1 MYSVSGYGEM
11 IADQVRTRAYLA
23 ALNKVVKPGSVILE
37 IGSGLGFFAIAAAQ
51 LGAARVY
58 ALEPDDVIEL
68 SRDCARSAG
77 VADKITFIQELSTDV
92 QLPEQVDVIIS
103 DLRGVLPLFLNHI
116 PSIIDARERFLKTDG
131 VLIPAVDNIWASPVE
146 APEHYRKIEM
156 WQELQN
162 DLDCNAARRIVSN
175 TWWKARAKTE
185 QLLAR
190 PQCLCTFN
198 YETINSP
205 NSTGKLTFEV
215 LRDGF
220 FHGWALW
227 FDTKLFEDIGFS
239 IGPEHSETIYGNAF
253 FPLTKPIDLC
263 QGDTI
268 DFSFRAN
275 LVDDDYVFS
284 WSTQVHDSGKREK
297 IALRQSSFFGVPF
310 SAVNLRKRAIN
321 YVPKLSTKGQ
331 LDRQILN
338 LMEDGRT
345 IDDIAEVLIQQY
357 PQYNLTKAR
366 ALAHVSK
373 LSKTYST

>member
-11 IADQVRTRAYLA
+11 IADQVRRQAYLA
-23 ALNKVVKPGSVILE
+23 ALKQTVKSGSIVLE
-37 IGSGLGFFAIAAAQ
+37 IGSGLGLFAIAAAQ
-51 LGAARVY
+51 LGAERVY

-68 SRDCARSAG
+68 SRESARSAG

-92 QLPEQVDVIIS
+92 QLPEQVDVVTS

-116 PSIIDARERFLKTDG
+116 PSIIDARERLLKTGG
-131 VLIPAVDNIWASPVE
+131 VLIPALDNIWASPIE
-146 APEHYRKIEM
+146 APEHHRRIEM
-156 WQELQN
+156 WQELHS
-162 DLDCNAARRIVSN
+162 DLDCNTARRIVSN

-190 PQCLCTFN
+190 PECLSTLN
-198 YETINSP
+198 YQTISSANA
-205 NSTGKLTFEV
+205 TGKLKFEA
-215 LRDGF
+215 LRDGS

-227 FDTKLFEDIGFS
+227 FDTKLFGDIGFS
-239 IGPEHSETIYGNAF
+239 NHPEETELIYGNAF
-253 FPLTKPIDLC
+253 FPVSAAIDVC
-263 QGDTI
+263 EGDTI
-268 DFSFRAN
+268 DSPFRAN
-275 LVDDDYVFS
+275 LIDDDYVFS

-310 SAVNLRKRAIN
+310 SAASLRKRATN
-321 YVPKLSTKGQ
+321 YVPELSTKGQ

-338 LMEDGRT
+338 LMADGRT

>member
-11 IADQVRTRAYLA
+11 IADQVRRQAYLA
-23 ALNKVVKPGSVILE
+23 ALKQTVKSGSIVLE
-37 IGSGLGFFAIAAAQ
+37 IGSGLGLFAIGAAQ
-51 LGAARVY
+51 LGAERVY

-68 SRDCARSAG
+68 SRESARSAG

-92 QLPEQVDVIIS
+92 QLPEQVDVVIS

-116 PSIIDARERFLKTDG
+116 PSIIDARERFLKTGG
-131 VLIPAVDNIWASPVE
+131 VLIPALDNIWASPIE
-146 APEHYRKIEM
+146 APEHYRRIEM
-156 WQELQN
+156 WQELHS
-162 DLDCNAARRIVSN
+162 DIDCNTARRIVSN
-175 TWWKARAKTE
+175 TWWKARAKAE

-198 YETINSP
+198 YQTISSANAM
-205 NSTGKLTFEV
+205 GKLRFEA
-215 LRDGF
+215 LRDGS

-227 FDTKLFEDIGFS
+227 FDTKLFGDIGFS
-239 IGPEHSETIYGNAF
+239 NHPEETELIYGNAF
-253 FPLTKPIDLC
+253 FPLSEAIDVCEGDAIDL
-263 QGDTI
+263 
-268 DFSFRAN
+268 SFRAN
-275 LVDDDYVFS
+275 LIDDDYVFS
-284 WSTQVHDSGKREK
+284 WATQVHDSGKREK

-310 SAVNLRKRAIN
+310 SAANLRKRATN
-321 YVPKLSTKGQ
+321 YVPELSRKGQ

-338 LMEDGRT
+338 LMADGRT